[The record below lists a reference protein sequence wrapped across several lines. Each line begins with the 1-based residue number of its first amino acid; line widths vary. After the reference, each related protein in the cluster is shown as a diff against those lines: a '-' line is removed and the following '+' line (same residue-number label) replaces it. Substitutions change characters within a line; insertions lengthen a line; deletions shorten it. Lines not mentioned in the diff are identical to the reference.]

1 MASGSRRVH
10 APPAM
15 GDARAARY
23 RPDRPSRRSSGHGAA
38 WGRSDAARS
47 RTVRAIAEHICGTL
61 RGVSGRKYEK
71 PAWASREELEATLAA
86 GDDAS
91 SAQALVGLVFH
102 DDDWRWCQ
110 NKCLELLGHHS
121 PGLRRIAITCLG
133 HVARIHG
140 QMDVALVRSEL
151 QRLRDD
157 PGARGA
163 IEDAESDISIFIR

>member
-1 MASGSRRVH
+1 M
-10 APPAM
+10 
-15 GDARAARY
+15 
-23 RPDRPSRRSSGHGAA
+23 
-38 WGRSDAARS
+38 
-47 RTVRAIAEHICGTL
+47 TEHDCGTL

-71 PAWASREELEATLAA
+71 PGWASREDLDVAMAS

-110 NKCLELLGHHS
+110 NKCLELLGHQS
-121 PGLRRIAITCLG
+121 SSLRRIAITCLG

-140 QMDVALVRSEL
+140 QTDVALVRSEL
-151 QRLRDD
+151 QRMRDD

>member
-1 MASGSRRVH
+1 MLIRLRR
-10 APPAM
+10 
-15 GDARAARY
+15 R
-23 RPDRPSRRSSGHGAA
+23 
-38 WGRSDAARS
+38 RSDAARS
-47 RTVRAIAEHICGTL
+47 RAARAIAEHIWGTL

-71 PAWASREELEATLAA
+71 PVWASRKELEAALAA

-121 PGLRRIAITCLG
+121 PSLRRIAITCLG

-151 QRLRDD
+151 QRMRDD
-157 PGARGA
+157 PGVRGA
-163 IEDAESDISIFIR
+163 IEDAESDISIFIP